1 MWEGT
6 LSWMWEGAM
15 MLLKDVCF
23 SFHGAPVASSIW
35 SQIRLLTW
43 GLKKCFYKMMMRSNW
58 LRVECRCFRLLP
70 MSYHISRWWC
80 DLTSIHLWI
89 VNVVEQSQNQ
99 YTMYVSKL
107 LINYA
112 EKWSSGFAWS
122 WFDAGRRKLS
132 WPPMSIRSVWENI
145 FCTSDIRLNVL

>member
-1 MWEGT
+1 
-6 LSWMWEGAM
+6 
-15 MLLKDVCF
+15 
-23 SFHGAPVASSIW
+23 
-35 SQIRLLTW
+35 
-43 GLKKCFYKMMMRSNW
+43 MRSNW

-99 YTMYVSKL
+99 YTRYVSKL

-122 WFDAGRRKLS
+122 WFWRGTSYTFVASDVYPICLGKVPGKHLLHKRHTGESALMMTIFLSEMTWIARSFRSFSVLSTFWFCPTSWRKFWKL
-132 WPPMSIRSVWENI
+132 MWEI
-145 FCTSDIRLNVL
+145 HQVIT